1 MITNSN
7 SLSTLTS
14 EKNDKILDYISII
27 SKMFNEIELDFIKQK
42 SFESNS
48 ICKNFI

>member
-14 EKNDKILDYISII
+14 EKNDKILDYMSII
-27 SKMFNEIELDFIKQK
+27 SKMFNEIELDLIKQK
-42 SFESNS
+42 SLENNS